1 MLIFDSQRRYQNKSE
16 STVCLGTKRI
26 MYINRY
32 NYVDNEAQRS
42 TCVAEPAI
50 NYVLRLNPKIHT
62 GPYKL
67 WTFL

>member
-16 STVCLGTKRI
+16 FYCEPTKRI